1 MEGWMFVIAG
11 ARSEIILIPTEKGR
25 IRVDIFNI
33 DNQFEVYARNDHRMV
48 VERGKV
54 KTELIQAALAR
65 LDRKSMD

>member
-1 MEGWMFVIAG
+1 MFVIAG

>member
-1 MEGWMFVIAG
+1 MIAG